1 MKTITAVA
9 LLTTLML
16 VGGCASDKSY
26 VKAGFDFS
34 ALDKIAVIDVRGDIN
49 TDAARNQIA
58 DLFEAELIKKGYTPM
73 ERTQAQTLLKEQQLQ
88 ALDLAGPRDAARA
101 GLILNVPAVLVIDI
115 PELGEE
121 MTITAKMIDT
131 ETGGILWMADDS
143 GGIGAK
149 LAAILRLGP
158 AMPDPTSQGLS
169 SQKASQAKTIIK
181 KMCKTL
187 PAAAPTG
194 PGARRKRHRS

>member
-9 LLTTLML
+9 LLTALML
-16 VGGCASDKSY
+16 VGGCASDKSF

-73 ERTQAQTLLKEQQLQ
+73 ERTKAQTLLREQQSQ
-88 ALDLAGPRDAARA
+88 TLDLAGPTDAARA
-101 GLILNVPAVLVIDI
+101 GLILDVPAVLVIDV

-121 MTITAKMIDT
+121 MTITAKMIDA

-143 GGIGAK
+143 GGLGAT
-149 LAAILRLGP
+149 LAPILRLGP
-158 AMPDPTSQGLS
+158 AMPDQTRHGLS
-169 SQKASQAKTIIK
+169 PHNA
-181 KMCKTL
+181 
-187 PAAAPTG
+187 
-194 PGARRKRHRS
+194 

>member
-1 MKTITAVA
+1 MRTITAVA

-16 VGGCASDKSY
+16 VGGCASDESY

-49 TDAARNQIA
+49 TDAAKNQIA
-58 DLFEAELIKKGYTPM
+58 DLFEAELIKKGYSPM
-73 ERTQAQTLLKEQQLQ
+73 ERTRAQTLLKEQQSQ
-88 ALDLAGPRDAARA
+88 TLDLAAPRDAARV
-101 GLILNVPAVLVIDI
+101 GLILDVPAVLVIDV

-149 LAAILRLGP
+149 MAAIFRLGP
-158 AMPDPTSQGLS
+158 GSQTRTDHGLS
-169 SQKASQAKTIIK
+169 PQKASQAKTIIK

-187 PAAAPTG
+187 PAAA
-194 PGARRKRHRS
+194 RRK

>member
-1 MKTITAVA
+1 MRTITAVA

-16 VGGCASDKSY
+16 VGGCASDKNY

-49 TDAARNQIA
+49 TDAAKNQIA
-58 DLFEAELIKKGYTPM
+58 DLFEAELTKKGYTLM
-73 ERTQAQTLLKEQQLQ
+73 ERTRAQTLLREQQSQ
-88 ALDLAGPRDAARA
+88 TLDLAAPRDAARA

-115 PELGEE
+115 PELDEQ
-121 MTITAKMIDT
+121 MTITAKMIDA

-149 LAAILRLGP
+149 VAAIFGLGP
-158 AMPDPTSQGLS
+158 AAQSRTDQSLAP
-169 SQKASQAKTIIK
+169 QKAKQAKKIIK
-181 KMCKTL
+181 TMCKTL
-187 PAAAPTG
+187 PAAVPTG
-194 PGARRKRHRS
+194 PGARRK

>member
-169 SQKASQAKTIIK
+169 PQKASQAKTIIK

>member
-1 MKTITAVA
+1 MRTITAVA

-16 VGGCASDKSY
+16 VGGCASDESY
-26 VKAGFDFS
+26 IKTGFEFS

-49 TDAARNQIA
+49 TDAAKNQIA

-73 ERTQAQTLLKEQQLQ
+73 DRARAQTLLREQQSQ

-121 MTITAKMIDT
+121 MTITAKMIDA

-143 GGIGAK
+143 GGIGAT
-149 LAAILRLGP
+149 LAAILRPGP
-158 AMPDPTSQGLS
+158 AMPDQTSQGLS
-169 SQKASQAKTIIK
+169 PHKASQAKTIIK

-187 PAAAPTG
+187 PAAA
-194 PGARRKRHRS
+194 RRK

>member
-1 MKTITAVA
+1 MKTTKAVA

-16 VGGCASDKSY
+16 VGGCASGKGY
-26 VKAGFDFS
+26 VKTGFDFS
-34 ALDKIAVIDVRGDIN
+34 ALAKIAVIDVQGDIK
-49 TDAARNQIA
+49 TDAAKNQVA
-58 DLFEAELIKKGYTPM
+58 DLFEAELIKKGYTLM
-73 ERTQAQTLLKEQQLQ
+73 ERTRAQTLLKEQQSQ
-88 ALDLAGPRDAARA
+88 TLDLAGPRDAARA
-101 GLILNVPAVLVIDI
+101 GLILDVPAVLVIDI
-115 PELGEE
+115 PELGGQ

-149 LAAILRLGP
+149 LAAIVRLGP
-158 AMPDPTSQGLS
+158 AMADQTSQGLS
-169 SQKASQAKTIIK
+169 PQKASQAKIIIK

-194 PGARRKRHRS
+194 HRARRK

>member
-16 VGGCASDKSY
+16 VAGCASKESY
-26 VKAGFDFS
+26 VKTGFDFS
-34 ALDKIAVIDVRGDIN
+34 TLDRVAVVNVQGDLK
-49 TDAARNQIA
+49 TDAARNQVAEI
-58 DLFEAELIKKGYTPM
+58 FEAELIKKGYASM
-73 ERTQAQTLLKEQQLQ
+73 DRARIRTLLKEQQSQ
-88 ALDLAGPRDAARA
+88 ALDLAAPRDAARA

-121 MTITAKMIDT
+121 MTITAKMIDA

-143 GGIGAK
+143 GGIGAA

-158 AMPDPTSQGLS
+158 AMPDQTSQGLS
-169 SQKASQAKTIIK
+169 PQKASQAKTIIK

-187 PAAAPTG
+187 PAAA
-194 PGARRKRHRS
+194 RRK

>member
-1 MKTITAVA
+1 MRTITAVA
-9 LLTTLML
+9 LLTILML
-16 VGGCASDKSY
+16 VGGCASDKNY

-49 TDAARNQIA
+49 TDAAKNQIA

-73 ERTQAQTLLKEQQLQ
+73 ERTRAQTLLKEQQLQ
-88 ALDLAGPRDAARA
+88 TFDLAAPRDVARA

-131 ETGGILWMADDS
+131 ETGGILWMTDES

-158 AMPDPTSQGLS
+158 AMPDQTSQGLS
-169 SQKASQAKTIIK
+169 PQKAGQAKTIIK

-194 PGARRKRHRS
+194 SGARRR